1 MWTIHFRWFGR
12 MDTVWSV
19 TSTNSGRMFLELLA
33 RDAPAAEFEEPV
45 IAARAGG
52 GGGGSGGSAG
62 SAGSV
67 AELAELER
75 SKLLALRVRAAL
87 DKSRRR
93 EAELSALYET
103 VADLVA
109 LRDVDSVLQ
118 AIVARARKLLGTDTA
133 YLALYDPA
141 RGCAYM
147 RETNGSVSAKF
158 QQLLMPLGAG
168 LGGLVV
174 QTASPYFSSS
184 YLGDAQFR
192 HTRDIDEAVTEEG
205 LVAILGV
212 PLRLG
217 GDVIGVLYAADRSE
231 RSFARDEVTLLGS
244 LAAHAAVALDNARL
258 LQETNTALADLNAAN
273 RLVQTR
279 SASVER
285 AAAAYERFT
294 GLVVRGGGVD
304 DIAHAV
310 GEALNGSVVVVG
322 PDGRPLSRIAEPRRS
337 GGDFEPDGAESR
349 AGTGGRTDGRS
360 GAKGRSDG
368 DPGPEDWPGAE
379 ALADAMAR
387 SRAQGRAVSCGNCTV
402 AAVVADQEPLGAL
415 VISGVGGFD
424 DTDRVILERGVTVTA
439 LLLLFRTSLAE
450 AEERVRGE
458 LLTDLLSQR
467 HGGARHGGGSLAVRE
482 RARRLGTDLDKPHV
496 VAVVAADD
504 VPTQRV
510 SAAAGAWA
518 GARRGLAGRHEGR
531 TVLLVPGDD
540 PSAVARAVEAG
551 LRTALARPVTVGAAG
566 PPDGTAVADAY
577 AEALQCLGALQALGR
592 TGSAAAMDDLGFL
605 GLVLGRHADTDGFVR
620 RTLGPL
626 IEYDERRG
634 TSLLDTVESYF
645 LHGQSLARTGAALH
659 VHVNTVS
666 QRLERVGQIVG
677 EDWNTPQY
685 ALEAQLALRL
695 RRVLT
700 TA

>member
-1 MWTIHFRWFGR
+1 M
-12 MDTVWSV
+12 

-52 GGGGSGGSAG
+52 GSGENDGTL
-62 SAGSV
+62 

-337 GGDFEPDGAESR
+337 GGDFDPDGAESR
-349 AGTGGRTDGRS
+349 AGTGGRTDGRF
-360 GAKGRSDG
+360 GTEGRSGG
-368 DPGPEDWPGAE
+368 DSGSEDWPGAE

-439 LLLLFRTSLAE
+439 LLLLFRTSLAQ

>member
-1 MWTIHFRWFGR
+1 MG
-12 MDTVWSV
+12 TVCSV
-19 TSTNSGRMFLELLA
+19 TSMNSGRMFLELLA

-45 IAARAGG
+45 IAARAD
-52 GGGGSGGSAG
+52 GGSGGSAG
-62 SAGSV
+62 TV
-67 AELAELER
+67 AELER

-217 GDVIGVLYAADRSE
+217 GDAGVIGVLYAADRSE

-322 PDGRPLSRIAEPRRS
+322 PDGRPLSRVAEPRR
-337 GGDFEPDGAESR
+337 PDGR
-349 AGTGGRTDGRS
+349 AGTEGRP
-360 GAKGRSDG
+360 APAG
-368 DPGPEDWPGAE
+368 DPGPDGWPDAE

-387 SRAQGRAVSCGNCTV
+387 SRAQGRAVTCGNCTV
-402 AAVVADQEPLGAL
+402 AAVVAEQEPLGAL

-439 LLLLFRTSLAE
+439 LLLLFRTSLAQ

-467 HGGARHGGGSLAVRE
+467 HGGGRHGGSGQGVGRHGGGSLAVRE

-645 LHGQSLARTGAALH
+645 QHGQSLARTGAALH

-666 QRLERVGQIVG
+666 QRLERVGQILG

>member
-1 MWTIHFRWFGR
+1 M
-12 MDTVWSV
+12 
-19 TSTNSGRMFLELLA
+19 NSGRMFLELLA
-33 RDAPAAEFEEPV
+33 RDAPAAEFEELV
-45 IAARAGG
+45 IAARAD
-52 GGGGSGGSAG
+52 GGSAG
-62 SAGSV
+62 TAGAV
-67 AELAELER
+67 AELER

-93 EAELSALYET
+93 ETELSALYET

-133 YLALYDPA
+133 YLALYDPE

-192 HTRDIDEAVTEEG
+192 HTREIDEAVTEEG
-205 LVAILGV
+205 LIAILGV

-231 RSFARDEVTLLGS
+231 RGFAHDEVALLGS

-258 LQETNTALADLNAAN
+258 LQETHTALADLNAAN

-322 PDGRPLSRIAEPRRS
+322 PDGRPLSRVAEPRRPD
-337 GGDFEPDGAESR
+337 GDFGADGHIGAEGH
-349 AGTGGRTDGRS
+349 AGTEGRVAGRS
-360 GAKGRSDG
+360 GTESRPDG
-368 DPGPEDWPGAE
+368 GSGPGPGPGPEEWPGAA

-387 SRAQGRAVSCGNCTV
+387 SRAEGRAVTCGNCTV

-415 VISGVGGFD
+415 VISGAGGAGGLD

-439 LLLLFRTSLAE
+439 LLLLFRTSLAQ

-458 LLTDLLSQR
+458 LLTDLLSR
-467 HGGARHGGGSLAVRE
+467 RPGGGRHGGGSLAVRE

-592 TGSAAAMDDLGFL
+592 GGSASAMDDLGFL
-605 GLVLGRHADTDGFVR
+605 GLVLGRHADTGGFVR

-626 IEYDERRG
+626 VEYDERRG

-645 LHGQSLARTGAALH
+645 QHGQSLARTGAALH

-666 QRLERVGQIVG
+666 QRLERVGQILG

-685 ALEAQLALRL
+685 ALEAQLALQL
-695 RRVLT
+695 RRVLA

>member
-1 MWTIHFRWFGR
+1 M
-12 MDTVWSV
+12 

>member
-1 MWTIHFRWFGR
+1 M
-12 MDTVWSV
+12 
-19 TSTNSGRMFLELLA
+19 NSGRMFLELLA

-45 IAARAGG
+45 IAARAD
-52 GGGGSGGSAG
+52 GGSAAN
-62 SAGSV
+62 AGTV
-67 AELAELER
+67 AELER

-87 DKSRRR
+87 DRSRRR

-133 YLALYDPA
+133 YLALYDPE

-231 RSFARDEVTLLGS
+231 RGFARDEVTLLGS

-322 PDGRPLSRIAEPRRS
+322 PDGRPLSRVAEPRRPD
-337 GGDFEPDGAESR
+337 GDFGRDTHAGAESH
-349 AGTGGRTDGRS
+349 AGTDGR
-360 GAKGRSDG
+360 AAGRPGTQGRFDG
-368 DPGPEDWPGAE
+368 GPGTEGRPEGRPEVGPGPGPEDWPDAE

-387 SRAQGRAVSCGNCTV
+387 SRAQGRAVTCGNCTV

-415 VISGVGGFD
+415 VISGAGGFD

-439 LLLLFRTSLAE
+439 LLLLFRTSLAQ

-467 HGGARHGGGSLAVRE
+467 LGGGRHGGGSLAVRE

-592 TGSAAAMDDLGFL
+592 TGSAGAMDDLGFL
-605 GLVLGRHADTDGFVR
+605 GLVLGRNADTDGFVR

-626 IEYDERRG
+626 VEYDERRG

-645 LHGQSLARTGAALH
+645 QHGQSLARTGAALH

-666 QRLERVGQIVG
+666 QRLERVGQILG

-700 TA
+700 TTA